1 MSCRRSAVLPLQALA
16 LSVGLAAGL
25 AGPAAAQSVRDTA
38 IANCLDRVN
47 VRTGGNARV
56 VRSSSGRTPIVTL
69 TAPGD
74 ATFIC
79 QTNAQGEPVR
89 VRRTGNSNR

>member
-1 MSCRRSAVLPLQALA
+1 MTRSRLPILPALA
-16 LSVGLAAGL
+16 LAVAAGL
-25 AGPAAAQSVRDTA
+25 AVPAGAQSVRDTA
-38 IANCLDRVN
+38 IENCLARVN
-47 VRTGGNARV
+47 MRTGGNARV

-74 ATFIC
+74 GTFIC
-79 QTNAQGEPVR
+79 QTNARGEAIR

>member
-1 MSCRRSAVLPLQALA
+1 MTRSRLPILPALA
-16 LSVGLAAGL
+16 LAVAAGL
-25 AGPAAAQSVRDTA
+25 AAPAGAQSVRDTA
-38 IANCLDRVN
+38 IENCLARVN
-47 VRTGGNARV
+47 MRTGGNARV

-74 ATFIC
+74 GTFIC
-79 QTNAQGEPVR
+79 QTNAQGEAVR

>member
-1 MSCRRSAVLPLQALA
+1 MTRSRLPILPALA
-16 LSVGLAAGL
+16 LAVAAGL
-25 AGPAAAQSVRDTA
+25 AAPAGAQSVRDTA
-38 IANCLDRVN
+38 IENCLARVN
-47 VRTGGNARV
+47 MRTGGNARV

-74 ATFIC
+74 GTFIC

>member
-1 MSCRRSAVLPLQALA
+1 MTRSRLPILPALA
-16 LSVGLAAGL
+16 LAVAAGL
-25 AGPAAAQSVRDTA
+25 AAPAGAQSVRDTA
-38 IANCLDRVN
+38 IENCLARVN
-47 VRTGGNARV
+47 MRTGGNARV

-74 ATFIC
+74 GTFIC
-79 QTNAQGEPVR
+79 QTNAQGEAIR